1 MRKIFLDIGAHNGQT
16 LLLANKRYPN
26 CDMIIGFEPVVSL
39 FEQCVGKVNKLSP
52 EVKKKFVLYNRA
64 LDVLDVPEKDID
76 FYEDLSHGNVKLGSS
91 IYSDKKMKK
100 NRKIQVKCEDV
111 NSFFERTF
119 VDGDSVILKI
129 DIEGKEYD
137 IFESLAEKGNLKYV
151 NKIFAEWHSHKVPSL
166 SKERH
171 YEIVNLLKDMGYEVT
186 GSSKKDEFYAGL

>member
-26 CDMIIGFEPVVSL
+26 CDLILGFEPVVSL
-39 FEQCVGKVNKLSP
+39 FEQCVGKVNKLPP
-52 EVKKKFVLYNRA
+52 EQKSKFKLYNCA
-64 LDVLDVPEKDID
+64 LDVLDEPEKDIT

-91 IYSDKKMKK
+91 IYSDKRMKK
-100 NRKIQVKCEDV
+100 NQKITVKCKDV
-111 NSFFERTF
+111 VHFFETNFR
-119 VDGDSVILKI
+119 DGDSIIFKI

-137 IFESLAEKGNLKYV
+137 VFEALIKTDNMKYV
-151 NKIFAEWHSHKVPSL
+151 NKIYAEWHSHKVPSI

-171 YEIVNLLKDMGYEVT
+171 YEIVNTLKDMGYEVT